1 MRDNYTLKSVEGLE
15 NVTKIE
21 DGAFANCVSLE
32 NAGLL
37 KNAAYIGKFAFY
49 GCDSLSAVA
58 VPAGALTYE
67 AGYVFA
73 ACPNLTA
80 YVFELDYAMEYATA
94 NGIAYKIIGDMN
106 SDGAVNILDLI
117 RSKKSAANGDYS
129 ISGDMDLDGELRS
142 DDLVLLRRYI
152 ILK

>member
-1 MRDNYTLKSVEGLE
+1 
-15 NVTKIE
+15 
-21 DGAFANCVSLE
+21 
-32 NAGLL
+32 
-37 KNAAYIGKFAFY
+37 
-49 GCDSLSAVA
+49 
-58 VPAGALTYE
+58 
-67 AGYVFA
+67 
-73 ACPNLTA
+73 
-80 YVFELDYAMEYATA
+80 MEYAAA

-117 RSKKSAANGDYS
+117 RGKKSAANVEYS